1 MAFDQPSDSDSD
13 TPDWLK
19 GLQPEDGAADSGP
32 NPAGAGSWDDEQEA
46 PESAP
51 AAGEGEVPEWLANIR
66 EKEKPEEEPPLE
78 DTGSLSSEDKQDT
91 ANWLEK
97 IRVQYAQDTGQLEIP
112 AGEAEAEKPS
122 GDYIERVQ
130 ALKAQDEAVSEEP
143 QQDQWLDDMM
153 EEPAVE
159 PDADDSGWG
168 KSGGQSGAE
177 GTPSGIW
184 DPEAA
189 APEEEEDQGPDW
201 LSGLPSIDTD
211 NLPDEGEAQPAAG
224 GSDVPE
230 WLRGMEPE
238 SDPALDA
245 VPGFT
250 AELADSEGPDWLD
263 DGSSEQKA
271 SSAAEAVD
279 EQFPG
284 LPGEPGEGSLPN
296 WLDNLKFSPDDTS
309 KQGKAAAI
317 LPEYSEEDVSALLF
331 EADDLPDWLSDEAGE
346 RGAAE
351 APSAPPLSAEAPQ
364 PEQADE
370 DIAPAELP
378 SWLQAMRPIE
388 AVTAT
393 VTDEEEEEIRVTGE
407 EERVGPLAGLSD
419 ILPAEPHIVQFGT
432 RSVPITGFQLSP
444 AQKSYAQLLKSMVDS
459 EAAAPPVS
467 RRQVAVPQQFLRWVL
482 AILLM
487 LVVFAGAWINS
498 STIDLPI
505 DYSMPN
511 STIPVEE
518 RAVVELIQGLGEGSQ
533 VLVAFEYQPGF
544 SGEMEAAAEAVLRH
558 LFSRNVNVSLL
569 STQATGPDMAERFFD
584 TKLAITQDQYTNLGY
599 LTGGAA
605 GLANY
610 AAAPTAAIHNSPIQ
624 DIRQYAMVVVIT
636 EDPDLARI
644 WIEQVQT
651 RLDPNQTGS
660 GTPMVMIVSAQAE
673 PLVYPF
679 FQSNPRQ
686 VSGMVSGV
694 VGGAIYEH
702 QVTGT
707 AGTAGNYW
715 FTYNLAL
722 QIATVLIA
730 GISIINLV
738 GAILRKL
745 RKPSRRGNA

>member
-19 GLQPEDGAADSGP
+19 GLQPEPGAADSESSS
-32 NPAGAGSWDDEQEA
+32 ASSGSWDDEA
-46 PESAP
+46 GTPESAP
-51 AAGEGEVPEWLANIR
+51 AGSEGDVPDWLSNIR
-66 EKEKPEEEPPLE
+66 EKEKSEDEGEDLDI
-78 DTGSLSSEDKQDT
+78 DTGSLSTEDKEDT

-112 AGEAEAEKPS
+112 AGEGQEEKA
-122 GDYIERVQ
+122 GDYLERVQ
-130 ALKAQDEAVSEEP
+130 ALKAQDEAPPEGE
-143 QQDQWLDDMM
+143 QQDQWLDEMM
-153 EEPAVE
+153 EETAEE

-168 KSGGQSGAE
+168 MSVEREAAE
-177 GTPSGIW
+177 GAPEGIW
-184 DPEAA
+184 DPDEAA
-189 APEEEEDQGPDW
+189 SEEEEAQGPDW

-211 NLPDEGEAQPAAG
+211 MLPEEGDAQRASG
-224 GSDVPE
+224 GSGVPE

-245 VPGFT
+245 VPGFS
-250 AELADSEGPDWLD
+250 AEAEAAEGPDWL
-263 DGSSEQKA
+263 GGLSPEQEA
-271 SSAAEAVD
+271 AAAEAVD
-279 EQFPG
+279 DQFPG

-296 WLDNLKFSPDDTS
+296 WLENLKFSPDDTS
-309 KQGKAAAI
+309 KQGKTAAI

-331 EADDLPDWLSDEAGE
+331 EADDLPDWLSDEAKE
-346 RGAAE
+346 RGEAQAPAAP
-351 APSAPPLSAEAPQ
+351 APAAPASAE
-364 PEQADE
+364 ESE
-370 DIAPAELP
+370 NIAPAELP

-393 VTDEEEEEIRVTGE
+393 VTDEEGEEEIRETGE

-419 ILPAEPHIVQFGT
+419 ILPAEPHIVHFGT

-444 AQKSYAQLLKSMVDS
+444 AQKSYAQLLKSLVDS
-459 EAAAPPVS
+459 EAAAPSVS
-467 RRQVAVPQQFLRWVL
+467 RRQVALPQQFLRWVI

-498 STIDLPI
+498 STIDLPF

-518 RAVVELIQGLGEGSQ
+518 RAVVELIQGLSEGSH

-558 LFSRNVNVSLL
+558 LISRSVNVSIL
-569 STQATGPDMAERFFD
+569 STQVTGPAMAERFFAN
-584 TKLAITQDQYTNLGY
+584 KLSISNGEYTDLGY

-610 AAAPTAAIHNSPIQ
+610 AAAPTAAINNSPVQ
-624 DIRQYAMVVVIT
+624 DIRQYSMVLVIT
-636 EDPDLARI
+636 EDPDLART

-651 RLDPNQTGS
+651 RLDPNRSGM

-679 FQSNPRQ
+679 FQSNPKQ

-702 QVTGT
+702 QVTGE

-722 QIATVLIA
+722 QIAAVLIA
-730 GISIINLV
+730 GISFINLA
-738 GAILRKL
+738 GAILRTV
-745 RKPSRRGNA
+745 RKPAQRGNA